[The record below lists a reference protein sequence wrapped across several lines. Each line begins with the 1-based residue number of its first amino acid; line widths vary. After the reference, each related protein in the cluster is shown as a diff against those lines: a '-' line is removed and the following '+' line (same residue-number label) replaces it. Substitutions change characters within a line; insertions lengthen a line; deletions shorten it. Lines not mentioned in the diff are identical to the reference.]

1 MLWLAVIY
9 DEQEALI
16 QKIVSVVGQSQPEMV
31 GIKGFKS
38 SHFKEGETAP
48 FDPLEKGSMGLGAPS
63 DFAVE
68 LNQSAIMFIDGP
80 RCLY

>member
-1 MLWLAVIY
+1 
-9 DEQEALI
+9 
-16 QKIVSVVGQSQPEMV
+16 MV
-31 GIKGFKS
+31 GIKGFKT